1 MTITRTM
8 LTYLEHE
15 VVNPASKFVEKY
27 AFEMPNVTDLADTYK
42 GTWYLSPRQHTIEF
56 VCYNVLFFV
65 LLRIGL
71 QLFRKKGSAFYSPR
85 LDQLTESISSNVLAG
100 HVMDKAV
107 LVLLCGSYALTVY
120 HKVFG
125 DSYMY
130 LLQPCHVNLLLLIFT
145 MVGPKESKVT
155 RMAFNS
161 YLHYIW
167 ATIFALSFPDTS
179 ENGLYLVMENFWF
192 EHYLLLL
199 VPIYLIYTGRFV
211 VFPLSFSYAVFS
223 YALFC
228 LFHSF
233 ILSGLGLLTGH
244 NLNYMLVP
252 PNSPL
257 MHTLGKYY
265 RLVIYSGIFVSCLV
279 SRYILVEVF
288 SVGLKIK
295 EWNKRNGL
303 MRTQGIPDIQKMGIK
318 LE

>member
-1 MTITRTM
+1 MS
-8 LTYLEHE
+8 LTKAVMGFLETE
-15 VVNPASKFVEKY
+15 IVNPAARFVEMI
-27 AFEMPNVTDLADTYK
+27 AFEMPRVTDLADTYK

-65 LLRIGL
+65 LFRVGL
-71 QLFRKKGSAFYSPR
+71 HLFRKKGPR
-85 LDQLTESISSNVLAG
+85 LDQLSESINNNVLRG

-125 DSYMY
+125 DNFVY

-145 MVGPKESKVT
+145 MVGPRESKVT
-155 RMAFNS
+155 KMAFNS

-167 ATIFALSFPDTS
+167 ATIFALSFPDTT
-179 ENGLYLVMENFWF
+179 ENGLWLVIENFWL

-199 VPIYLIYTGRFV
+199 VPVYLIYTGRFI
-211 VFPLSFSYAVFS
+211 VFPLSFSYAVLS
-223 YALFC
+223 YALIS

-233 ILSGLGLLTGH
+233 ILTGCGLLTGQ

-257 MHTLGKYY
+257 MHSLGKYY
-265 RLVIYSGIFVSCLV
+265 RVTMYGVTFLLCLV
-279 SRYILVEVF
+279 SRYIIVEVL
-288 SVGLKIK
+288 SVGLRIK
-295 EWNKRNGL
+295 QWQQANKL
-303 MRTQGIPDIQKMGIK
+303 MREQGIPQVKEIK
-318 LE
+318 KD

>member
-1 MTITRTM
+1 MTITRTV
-8 LTYLEHE
+8 LTYLEQE

-27 AFEMPNVTDLADTYK
+27 AFEMPSVTDLTDTYK

-65 LLRIGL
+65 LLRVGL

-85 LDQLTESISSNVLAG
+85 LDQLTESINSNVLAG

-167 ATIFALSFPDTS
+167 ATIFALSFPDTT
-179 ENGLYLVMENFWF
+179 ENGLYLVIENFWF

-233 ILSGLGLLTGH
+233 VLSGLGLLTGH

-257 MHTLGKYY
+257 MHMLGKYY
-265 RLVIYSGIFVSCLV
+265 RLVIYSGIFISCLV

-295 EWNKRNGL
+295 EWKKRNGL
-303 MRTQGIPDIQKMGIK
+303 MRAQGIPDIQKKGLK